1 MNAKAETLNIDIPKY
16 MQSVG
21 ERARAAAREAGRA
34 DSGMKDAALLAIAT
48 EIENSAQILK
58 AENEKDMAAGR
69 QHRRLHSGG
78 TRR

>member
-48 EIENSAQILK
+48 EIENSGYHMISRSAPRS
-58 AENEKDMAAGR
+58 AG
-69 QHRRLHSGG
+69 S
-78 TRR
+78 